1 MSDHQ
6 SAQLS
11 SLLHNHQYANLFT
24 FRKNGVAVKT
34 PIWFAEHAGRLYVMT
49 NMSAGKVKRI
59 RNSGRVEIGPSDQ
72 AGKPLGPTVEAQA
85 RLLSSPEEI
94 QLAKRS
100 LDAKYGLF
108 KKIFDVFGKLSG
120 AERAWIEISEAA
132 R

>member
-1 MSDHQ
+1 MSDQQ
-6 SAQLS
+6 SAQLV

-24 FRKNGVAVKT
+24 FRKNGDAVKT

-49 NMSAGKVKRI
+49 NMGAGKVKRI

-85 RLLSSPEEI
+85 RLLSNPEEI
-94 QLAKRS
+94 QMAKRS

-108 KKIFDVFGKLSG
+108 KKIFDIFGKLSG
-120 AERAWIEISEAA
+120 AERAWIEITEVS